1 MGINLTNFQRQKIIS
16 LIKKINIVAKDID
29 IYVEAM
35 THNSYNN
42 EHKLGFT
49 YQRLEFLGDI
59 VISKIVSCYLYYS
72 KLDENEMTEARKMI
86 VSGKTLKR
94 ASDEMQ
100 LLNHALLGKGIDTKN
115 GTNKISEDLFESL
128 MGAIYIDQGE
138 VKVYEILKKTILR
151 YYEEDSLTDNIDYK
165 SKIQEIFQKNNS
177 DFKEKNKI
185 CYKMDK
191 LNNGEFKSTLFFGDI
206 KYGEGVGKTIKDA
219 EKIAA
224 KQAYLLY
231 KKPIEK

>member
-1 MGINLTNFQRQKIIS
+1 MSINLSNYQRQKIIS
-16 LIKKINIVAKDID
+16 LIKKINVVAKDID

-42 EHKLGFT
+42 EHRLGFT

-100 LLNHALLGKGIDTKN
+100 LLEHALLGKGIDTKN

-128 MGAIYIDQGE
+128 MGAIYLDQGE
-138 VKVYEILKKTILR
+138 VKVYEILKNTILK
-151 YYEEDSLTDNIDYK
+151 YYENDSLTENIDYK

-177 DFKEKNKI
+177 DYKEKNKI
-185 CYKMDK
+185 FYKIDK
-191 LNNGEFKSTLFFGDI
+191 LNNGEFKAILFFGDI
-206 KYGEGVGKTIKDA
+206 KYGEGIGKTIKDA
-219 EKIAA
+219 EKNAA
-224 KQAYLLY
+224 KETYSMY
-231 KKPIEK
+231 KEPM

>member
-1 MGINLTNFQRQKIIS
+1 MSINLSNFQRQKIIS
-16 LIKKINIVAKDID
+16 LIKKINVVAKDID

-59 VISKIVSCYLYYS
+59 IISKIVSCYLYYL
-72 KLDENEMTEARKMI
+72 KLDENQMTEARKMI

-94 ASDEMQ
+94 ASDELQ
-100 LLNHALLGKGIDTKN
+100 LLEHALLGKGIDTKN

-138 VKVYEILKKTILR
+138 VKVYEILKKTILK
-151 YYEEDSLTDNIDYK
+151 YYETDSLTDNIDYK
-165 SKIQEIFQKNNS
+165 SKVQEIFQKNNS
-177 DFKEKNKI
+177 NSKEKNKI
-185 CYKMDK
+185 FYKSEE
-191 LNNGEFKSTLFFGDI
+191 LNNGEFKVTLFFGDI
-206 KYGEGVGKTIKDA
+206 KYGQGIGKTIKDA
-219 EKIAA
+219 EKKAA
-224 KQAYLLY
+224 EETYSKYIQ
-231 KKPIEK
+231 PQQ